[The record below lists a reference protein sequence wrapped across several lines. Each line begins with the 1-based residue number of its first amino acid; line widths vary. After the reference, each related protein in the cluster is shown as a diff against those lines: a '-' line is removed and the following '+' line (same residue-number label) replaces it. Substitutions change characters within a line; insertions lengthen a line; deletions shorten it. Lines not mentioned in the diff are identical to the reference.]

1 MGISLELDIDSA
13 IAAHQAW
20 FASLRAAIDG
30 IHAKQILEMSV
41 ADHSKCVLGAWLH
54 STAPVAFED
63 QELFRSIQEV
73 HIEFHQ
79 IAGAIIALLEQG
91 NADNALHILEKKLP
105 LVSDALTLLLE
116 ELRRK
121 QGAAGK
127 P

>member
-1 MGISLELDIDSA
+1 MIELDIDSA
-13 IAAHQAW
+13 IAAHKAW
-20 FASLRAAIDG
+20 FASLQAAIEG
-30 IHAKQILEMSV
+30 IHASQILEMSV

-54 STAPVAFED
+54 SAAPESFQD
-63 QELFRSIQEV
+63 HDLLHSIQEV

-79 IAGAIIALLEQG
+79 LAGMIVDLLEKG
-91 NADNALHILEKKLP
+91 DADNALHILEMKLP

-121 QGAAGK
+121 QGAADK